1 MLAYNITKDAIS
13 LVIEDQV
20 YTVPRTSPQA
30 AKIINQLRLQPV
42 DEVEV
47 ARLVALEYSPEV
59 YSDGRIK
66 IMKGGTVEY
75 NGAALPRALAQ
86 KVKDCY
92 EDGVPFENVL
102 KFFDRLNANPSKR
115 ATEELYTFL
124 EHKGMPIT
132 PEGHFLAYKGI
143 QTDGYSCT
151 AGDRSKVIE
160 GETNEDGRIRNFVGD
175 KIRVT
180 RNYVDDNKDVGCSSG
195 LHAGSLEYATS
206 FGPKHVIV
214 KIDPADVVSIP
225 TDCSCQKLRTCA
237 YEVVADYKGKLQDS
251 GVRDASRPYF
261 EDLEE
266 DDDGDIIGIVS
277 IGIRCR
283 EPVQTGPDWDHV
295 SVWART
301 AGSNHAIEGCEPDTS
316 EELAEQFLDLVEEWS
331 DDPINDYREQF
342 DSFKREYYAAYRGE

>member
-283 EPVQTGPDWDHV
+283 EPVQTGPDWDAV
-295 SVWART
+295 TAR
-301 AGSNHAIEGCEPDTS
+301 ARELGRGHADDGYEPDTPDDL
-316 EELAEQFLDLVEEWS
+316 EGQFTDASGEGPEDW
-331 DDPINDYREQF
+331 DDEFQA
-342 DSFKREYYAAYRGE
+342 FKEAYYAAYRGQ